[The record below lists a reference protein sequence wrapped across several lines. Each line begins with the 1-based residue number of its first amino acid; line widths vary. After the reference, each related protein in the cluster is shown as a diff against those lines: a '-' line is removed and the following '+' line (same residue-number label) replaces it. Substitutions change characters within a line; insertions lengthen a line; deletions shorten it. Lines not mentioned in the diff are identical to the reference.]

1 MAMTG
6 KSGRVTKRSATSD
19 AAGET
24 NPAKL
29 AAGGPDNLGT
39 LDTDRLNFLSD
50 GVYAIALT
58 LLVLEL
64 KVPEHL
70 RPEQLLPA
78 LIANGPKFAAY
89 MIGFSAVAI
98 GWTFNFLTHPLVRRG
113 GPTHLACTLISL
125 LAASLIPFSASVL
138 GNYPDSPWGIVIY
151 AADVGLLAGVF
162 AIDLLHAERTV
173 IPAHIDRAP
182 IRLLAGTA
190 IGVAVIGA
198 LCGGVLAFVS
208 PRLCLWIIGAVTAT
222 IWVEYFVLVNWLGR
236 ALGHS
241 PETGAATLG
250 GRAAP
255 RRERQRA

>member
-1 MAMTG
+1 MAG
-6 KSGRVTKRSATSD
+6 KPDRATMRSAASD
-19 AAGET
+19 AEAET
-24 NPAKL
+24 NLGEAMARGSHKI
-29 AAGGPDNLGT
+29 GT
-39 LDTDRLNFLSD
+39 LETDRLNFLTD

-89 MIGFSAVAI
+89 LIGFSAVAI

-113 GPTHLACTLISL
+113 GPMHLACTLISL
-125 LAASLIPFSASVL
+125 LAASLIPFSASLL
-138 GNYPDSPWGIVIY
+138 GNYPDSPWGIVVY

-198 LCGGVLAFVS
+198 ICGGGLAFVS
-208 PRLCLWIIGAVTAT
+208 PRICLWIIGAVTAT
-222 IWVEYFVLVNWLGR
+222 IWVEYFVLVNWFGR
-236 ALGHS
+236 ALGQTSEPHAV
-241 PETGAATLG
+241 TM
-250 GRAAP
+250 GRRASQ

>member
-1 MAMTG
+1 MAG
-6 KSGRVTKRSATSD
+6 KSDRATRRSAATDADAGTD
-19 AAGET
+19 AA
-24 NPAKL
+24 K
-29 AAGGPDNLGT
+29 AASRPPRKPSG
-39 LDTDRLNFLSD
+39 LDTDRLNVLTD

-78 LIANGPKFAAY
+78 LMANGPKFAAY

-190 IGVAVIGA
+190 IGVAVIGM
-198 LCGGVLAFVS
+198 LCGGVLAFIS

-222 IWVEYFVLVNWLGR
+222 IWMEYFVLVNWFGR
-236 ALGHS
+236 ALGQS
-241 PETGAATLG
+241 PE
-250 GRAAP
+250 
-255 RRERQRA
+255 